1 MIMAFDIFR
10 VDWILVDSI
19 IIILLILLLIGVRI
33 FKAVNRWRYS
43 LSNERLSRIVFKG
56 SAIKT
61 QNKNIIIEKFE
72 LTKHLNEND
81 SANSKPTIILFKSRN
96 RGKLSS
102 ALAEGLSS
110 YGMDVINL
118 VCKSLKKPKNNN
130 SRVEI
135 QKDIMKLINSL
146 YEFFNQNRI
155 KISNKY
161 YLVNFIQA
169 NLIYK
174 PFINDINNKKLIL
187 INPKLN
193 RFNKTQI
200 LEILNSSNL
209 RSRICL
215 VYSGKINRFLRKLSL
230 KKFILKITSNN
241 TSDWRLFMFK
251 KASNSFKYYETILLG
266 TIINIIENK

>member
-1 MIMAFDIFR
+1 MAFDIFR

-33 FKAVNRWRYS
+33 FKTVNRWRFS
-43 LSNERLSRIVFKG
+43 LSNEKLSRILFKG

-61 QNKNIIIEKFE
+61 QTKNILIKKFE
-72 LTKHLNEND
+72 LTKHLNENKN
-81 SANSKPTIILFKSRN
+81 ANSKPTIILFRSRN

-102 ALAEGLSS
+102 ALAEGISS

-118 VCKSLKKPKNNN
+118 TCKNLKKPKNNN

-155 KISNKY
+155 KISTKY

-169 NLIYK
+169 NLIYN
-174 PFINDINNKKLIL
+174 PFINDINNNKLIL

-193 RFNKTQI
+193 RLNKTQI
-200 LEILNSSNL
+200 LEILNSNNL
-209 RSRICL
+209 RSRLCL
-215 VYSGKINRFLRKLSL
+215 VYSGKINRFLRKHSL
-230 KKFILKITSNN
+230 KKFIEKITSNK
-241 TSDWRLFMFK
+241 TSDWGLFIFK

-266 TIINIIENK
+266 TIINIVEKK

>member
-1 MIMAFDIFR
+1 MMMALDIFR

-19 IIILLILLLIGVRI
+19 IIILLILLLIGVRV
-33 FKAVNRWRYS
+33 FKTVNRWRYS
-43 LSNERLSRIVFKG
+43 ISNERLSRIVFKG

-61 QNKNIIIEKFE
+61 QNKNILVKKFE
-72 LTKHLNEND
+72 LTKHLNENK
-81 SANSKPTIILFKSRN
+81 SANLKPTIIIFKSRN
-96 RGKLSS
+96 RRRLSS
-102 ALAEGLSS
+102 ALAEGISS

-118 VCKSLKKPKNNN
+118 SCKTLKKPKNNN

-193 RFNKTQI
+193 RFNNTQI
-200 LEILNSSNL
+200 LEILNSINL
-209 RSRICL
+209 RSRLCL
-215 VYSGKINRFLRKLSL
+215 VYSGKMNRFLRKLSL
-230 KKFILKITSNN
+230 KKFILKITSNK

-266 TIINIIENK
+266 TIINIVENK

>member
-1 MIMAFDIFR
+1 MAFDIFR

-33 FKAVNRWRYS
+33 FKRVNRWRFS
-43 LSNERLSRIVFKG
+43 LSNERLSRIIFKG
-56 SAIKT
+56 SAIKAE
-61 QNKNIIIEKFE
+61 NKNILIKKFE
-72 LTKHLNEND
+72 LTKYLNENK
-81 SANSKPTIILFKSRN
+81 SANLKPTIIIFKSRN

-102 ALAEGLSS
+102 ALAEGISS

-118 VCKSLKKPKNNN
+118 SCKILKKPINDN

-155 KISNKY
+155 NISTKY
-161 YLVNFIQA
+161 YIVNFIQA
-169 NLIYK
+169 NLIYN
-174 PFINDINNKKLIL
+174 PFINDINNNKLIL

-200 LEILNSSNL
+200 LEILNSNNL
-209 RSRICL
+209 RSRLSL
-215 VYSGKINRFLRKLSL
+215 VYSGKINRFLRKHLL
-230 KKFILKITSNN
+230 KKFIEKITSNK
-241 TSDWRLFMFK
+241 TSDWGLFIFK

-266 TIINIIENK
+266 TIINIVEKK

>member
-1 MIMAFDIFR
+1 MAFDIFR

-33 FKAVNRWRYS
+33 FKVVNRWRSS

-61 QNKNIIIEKFE
+61 QSTNIIIKKFE
-72 LTKHLNEND
+72 LTKHPNENKD
-81 SANSKPTIILFKSRN
+81 VNSKPTIILFKSRN
-96 RGKLSS
+96 KRKLSS
-102 ALAEGLSS
+102 ALAEGISS

-118 VCKSLKKPKNNN
+118 TCKILKNPKNNN
-130 SRVEI
+130 RVEF
-135 QKDIMKLINSL
+135 QKDIIKLINSL
-146 YEFFNQNRI
+146 YAFFKQNRI
-155 KISNKY
+155 KISTKY
-161 YLVNFIQA
+161 YLVNFIQT
-169 NLIYK
+169 NLIYS
-174 PFINDINNKKLIL
+174 PFINDINNNKLIL

-200 LEILNSSNL
+200 LEILNSGNL

-215 VYSGKINRFLRKLSL
+215 VYSGKINRFLKKHSL
-230 KKFILKITSNN
+230 KRFIVKITSNN
-241 TSDWRLFMFK
+241 TSDWKLFMFK

-266 TIINIIENK
+266 TIINIVENK